1 MLTKRLDK
9 LEQALDA
16 QERIQDGAEGLPAE
30 KFVFLDDED
39 LPTGHYL
46 IRWNDEQ
53 LN

>member
-1 MLTKRLDK
+1 MLVKRLDA
-9 LEQALDA
+9 LEKAIVE